1 MWITILKYLSCLF
14 KRINPITMKI
24 MLGLIYVTKILR
36 IIKIINI
43 IWLQEKY
50 QGKNEKLY

>member
-1 MWITILKYLSCLF
+1 
-14 KRINPITMKI
+14 MKI
-24 MLGLIYVTKILR
+24 MLGLIYVIKILR